1 MKPIRNEDS
10 LHSLAFGI
18 FVIRTNP
25 FGKIA
30 SPPPSP
36 SPLEGEGRWGETG
49 ARMDRGLKGLEEKVL
64 DRELCAACG
73 ACLSLCP
80 YLRSW
85 KGRVA
90 KLDNCNLEEGR
101 CFDYCPRTEVD
112 LDEVSQ
118 GVFGKN
124 YEDIEMGPVRK
135 IMMARARDPQFTKK
149 AQTGGV
155 VSAFFDIALR
165 EGVVQAGILAPRE
178 GDILPQGKVI
188 TRRKEI
194 LKCAGSSYVA
204 GPTLEA
210 LNRGPWKG
218 WERIGIVGLPCQVL
232 ALARMKTS
240 KLEKRTPIDRVDLVI
255 GLFCTWALDY
265 KPFMAFLNERV
276 GRHSIQKLNIT
287 PPPERI
293 LEVTAGNKLY
303 RIIVNDIRP
312 FIRSSCRVCLDMT
325 AELSD
330 ISVGTVE
337 GKEGWNTVIART
349 AQAEDLLRRAVK
361 ADVIETRP
369 LAKDHLN
376 HLREASLLKKRRA
389 LDALTEKGGI
399 EKGYLKLSAHLINR
413 IYSEAKEATP

>member
-1 MKPIRNEDS
+1 MG
-10 LHSLAFGI
+10 F
-18 FVIRTNP
+18 
-25 FGKIA
+25 
-30 SPPPSP
+30 
-36 SPLEGEGRWGETG
+36 GEG
-49 ARMDRGLKGLEEKVL
+49 MNRGLKGLEEKVL

-90 KLDNCNLEEGR
+90 KIDNCKLEEGR
-101 CFDYCPRTEVD
+101 CFAYCPRTEVD
-112 LDEVSQ
+112 LDEVFQ
-118 GVFGKN
+118 RVFGKG

-135 IMMARARDPQFTKK
+135 IVMARAKSRIWTKK

-155 VSAFFDIALR
+155 VSALFDFALR
-165 EGVVQAGILAPRE
+165 EGVVQAGILTPRD
-178 GDILPQGKVI
+178 GDMLPQGKVI

-194 LKCAGSSYVA
+194 LRCVGSSYVA

-210 LNRGPWKG
+210 LNRGPWNGK
-218 WERIGIVGLPCQVL
+218 ERIGIVGLPCQVL
-232 ALARMKTS
+232 ALARMKAS

-276 GRHSIQKLNIT
+276 GRRSIEKLNIT

-303 RIIVNDIRP
+303 RIPVDDIRP
-312 FIRSSCRVCLDMT
+312 FIRPSCRVCMDMT

-330 ISVGTVE
+330 LSVGTVE
-337 GKEGWNTVIART
+337 GKEGWNTVIVRT
-349 AQAEDLLRRAVK
+349 AIGENLLRRAKK
-361 ADVIETRP
+361 AGIIETRTLP
-369 LAKDHLN
+369 QNNLN
-376 HLREASLLKKRRA
+376 HLIEASLLKKRRA
-389 LDALTEKGGI
+389 LGALNEKGGI
-399 EKGYLKLSAHLINR
+399 EKGYFRLSAHLIKR
-413 IYSEAKEATP
+413 ILSEAKEAAP